1 MSGLNNAL
9 IKLKLVI
16 LSLPPAPPVFPQ
28 LQFEV
33 PLSPV
38 IAAKKA
44 RPSDGGSDEVCVS
57 RRGGPLRI
65 WRRRRSKSGSIP
77 AQFYTVI
84 GGEWRQWGRF
94 KGRHFI
100 TADSGHDEG
109 FQMVEISLKILPMD
123 RHSVQRWSLSNSS
136 NEGEAFF

>member
-16 LSLPPAPPVFPQ
+16 LSLSPFFPQ

-44 RPSDGGSDEVCVS
+44 RPSDGGSDEVCEPPRWS
-57 RRGGPLRI
+57 PACLAEKPAQRAAQSPRNFTQSLLASDGSGEDLRGGTLLLQTQVTM
-65 WRRRRSKSGSIP
+65 KD
-77 AQFYTVI
+77 
-84 GGEWRQWGRF
+84 F
-94 KGRHFI
+94 K
-100 TADSGHDEG
+100 
-109 FQMVEISLKILPMD
+109 
-123 RHSVQRWSLSNSS
+123 W
-136 NEGEAFF
+136 

>member
-16 LSLPPAPPVFPQ
+16 LSLSPFFPQ

-44 RPSDGGSDEVCVS
+44 RPSDGGSDEVCE
-57 RRGGPLRI
+57 P
-65 WRRRRSKSGSIP
+65 P
-77 AQFYTVI
+77 
-84 GGEWRQWGRF
+84 
-94 KGRHFI
+94 
-100 TADSGHDEG
+100 
-109 FQMVEISLKILPMD
+109 
-123 RHSVQRWSLSNSS
+123 RWSPACLAEKPLKELLNPRAILHSHCWRVTAV
-136 NEGEAFF
+136 GKI